1 MAGAQRAATAGSATI
16 TCVDGSNGNADPDVV
31 PREFRFLD
39 APVEVAA
46 RRLLGCELASFVGG
60 RETRVRIVET
70 EAYDEGD
77 PASHTFRG
85 PSGRNAAMFLAAGH
99 LYVYRSH
106 GIHFCCNVVTGR
118 SGHGSGVLIRAGEPV
133 AGLEV
138 MAARRGRGG
147 VDLANGP
154 GKLGQALGVDLRF
167 TGSPLDGSSETSLT
181 LVPRPAVPTHAVES
195 GRRVGIT
202 KAAHLQRRFYLR
214 DNPHV
219 SRRHGAPGPSRA

>member
-1 MAGAQRAATAGSATI
+1 M
-16 TCVDGSNGNADPDVV
+16 DGTNGTADPHVV

-39 APVEVAA
+39 VPVEVAA
-46 RRLLGCELASFVGG
+46 RRLLGCELVSFVGG
-60 RETRVRIVET
+60 HETRVRIVET
-70 EAYDEGD
+70 EAYDESD

-118 SGHGSGVLIRAGEPV
+118 AGHGSGVLIRAGEPV

-138 MAARRGRGG
+138 MAARRARGG
-147 VDLANGP
+147 VELANGP
-154 GKLGQALGVDLRF
+154 GKLGQALGIDLRF
-167 TGSPLDGSSETSLT
+167 TGSLLDGSTETSLT
-181 LVPRPAVPTHAVES
+181 LVVRPALSDHTIET

-202 KAAHLQRRFYLR
+202 KAAQLPRRFYVHG
-214 DNPHV
+214 DPHV
-219 SRRHGAPGPSRA
+219 SRHHGAPGSSRA